1 MKNVGRNAYFWQND
15 QKYFRKMYKKV
26 KMIIARNVTKAIFE
40 IYRAIIKM
48 NMPLSS
54 AILRFAIQF
63 LMRITQIYQREVF
76 T

>member
-1 MKNVGRNAYFWQND
+1 MKNVSGNAYFWQND
-15 QKYFRKMYKKV
+15 QKYFREMYKKV

-54 AILRFAIQF
+54 AILC
-63 LMRITQIYQREVF
+63 L
-76 T
+76 